1 MLSPFSQPSESTRG
15 RNRSSV
21 HVRPSGFFC
30 KIMSVANPAQQKT
43 VKGGGSEGEGSKEN
57 LGRDSAE

>member
-1 MLSPFSQPSESTRG
+1 MYDQ
-15 RNRSSV
+15 V
-21 HVRPSGFFC
+21 DFFC

-57 LGRDSAE
+57 LGRDSAEQEMRI